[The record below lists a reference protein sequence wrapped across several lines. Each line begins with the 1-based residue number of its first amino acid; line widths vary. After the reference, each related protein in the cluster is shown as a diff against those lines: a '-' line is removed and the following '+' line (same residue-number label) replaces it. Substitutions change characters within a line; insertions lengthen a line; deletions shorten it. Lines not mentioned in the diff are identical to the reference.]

1 MSPPRGGEGNARRS
15 PGGESAARAADV
27 DLSREEVLLQ
37 VEQGN
42 REIARLQSELRLAA
56 AALVTSQ
63 EMERKR
69 MASELHDSIGQ
80 ELNALSFWIRLAV
93 GQLRKGALEDVGAT
107 LDSLSSQVCGA
118 IEEVRR
124 IALNLRP
131 AMLDDLGV
139 IGTLSWFFRQ
149 VRALHPRLAL
159 RIELD
164 AEEHEVPNTLR
175 TPIYRVVQEAIS
187 NIVKHSGA
195 TEIAVT
201 LQASPTEIELGVED
215 NGNGFTVPSDLS
227 VAGSAHA
234 SCGLAGMRNRV
245 EFSGGKFTL
254 TSQRG
259 KGTSIKAVWPL
270 RPDEADGNGVSGDG
284 GEVVDLGLWR

>member
-1 MSPPRGGEGNARRS
+1 MAGGAEDTACLSLPAALARI
-15 PGGESAARAADV
+15 AA
-27 DLSREEVLLQ
+27 SEE
-37 VEQGN
+37 
-42 REIARLQSELRLAA
+42 EILRLQSELRLSA
-56 AALVTSQ
+56 AALVSSQ

-80 ELNALSFWIRLAV
+80 ELNAISFAIRLSID
-93 GQLRKGALEDVGAT
+93 QLRKGVLTELGGT
-107 LDSLSSQVCGA
+107 LDSLSTQVRGT

-149 VRALHPRLAL
+149 VRVLHPRLDL
-159 RIELD
+159 DVEID
-164 AEEHEVPNTLR
+164 AEERDVPDALR

-187 NIVKHSGA
+187 NVVKHSGA
-195 TEIAVT
+195 TTIEVALIASTKKV
-201 LQASPTEIELGVED
+201 ELSVKD
-215 NGNGFTVPSDLS
+215 NGSGFTVPPDFSQL
-227 VAGSAHA
+227 GMTHA

-245 EFSGGKFTL
+245 EFSGGKFTV
-254 TSQRG
+254 TSKLG

-270 RPDEADGNGVSGDG
+270 WPHIEKGS
-284 GEVVDLGLWR
+284 

>member
-1 MSPPRGGEGNARRS
+1 VAKGDAGYS
-15 PGGESAARAADV
+15 PGGGGRIVRDARSSGDDVRLSHEEALRRIVESE
-27 DLSREEVLLQ
+27 L
-37 VEQGN
+37 
-42 REIARLQSELRLAA
+42 EIARLQSELRLAA

-80 ELNALSFWIRLAV
+80 ELNALSFAIRVAID
-93 GQLRKGALEDVGAT
+93 QLRKGAVTELGTT
-107 LDSLSSQVCGA
+107 LDALSTQVRGA
-118 IEEVRR
+118 IEEARR

-149 VRALHPRLAL
+149 VRSLHPRLDL
-159 RIELD
+159 RVEID
-164 AEEHEVPNTLR
+164 ADEREVPDALR

-195 TEIAVT
+195 TEIT
-201 LQASPTEIELGVED
+201 LRLHASPKKVELDIKD
-215 NGNGFTVPSDLS
+215 NGSGFTVPPDLS
-227 VAGSAHA
+227 VLGTAHA
-234 SCGLAGMRNRV
+234 SCGLAGMSNRV

-254 TSQRG
+254 TSKRN
-259 KGTSIKAVWPL
+259 KGTNIKAVWPL
-270 RPDEADGNGVSGDG
+270 RPDGTDEETN
-284 GEVVDLGLWR
+284 R

>member
-1 MSPPRGGEGNARRS
+1 MAKGEEGDFPKGEGRKRREPPASNDEAGSAEEGVCLGLPEALARIAA
-15 PGGESAARAADV
+15 GEQ
-27 DLSREEVLLQ
+27 EVL
-37 VEQGN
+37 
-42 REIARLQSELRLAA
+42 RLQSELRLSA
-56 AALVTSQ
+56 AALVSSQ

-80 ELNALSFWIRLAV
+80 ELNAISFAIRLSID
-93 GQLRKGALEDVGAT
+93 QLRKGALTELTGT
-107 LDSLSSQVCGA
+107 LESLSGQARGA

-149 VRALHPRLAL
+149 VRALHPRLDL
-159 RIELD
+159 HVEID
-164 AEEHEVPNTLR
+164 AEERNVPDALR

-187 NIVKHSGA
+187 NVVKHSSA
-195 TEIAVT
+195 TVIKVS
-201 LQASPTEIELGVED
+201 LVASAKKVELSVKD
-215 NGNGFTVPSDLS
+215 NGSGFTVPPDFSLL
-227 VAGSAHA
+227 GKAHA

-245 EFSGGKFTL
+245 EFSGGKFTM
-254 TSQRG
+254 TSKLG

-270 RPDEADGNGVSGDG
+270 RPHTEEGS
-284 GEVVDLGLWR
+284 

>member
-1 MSPPRGGEGNARRS
+1 MQSSGD
-15 PGGESAARAADV
+15 ESAAPGADV
-27 DLSREEVLLQ
+27 HLSLDEALRL

-42 REIARLQSELRLAA
+42 QEIARLQSELRLAA

-69 MASELHDSIGQ
+69 MASELHDSLGQ
-80 ELNALSFWIRLAV
+80 ELNTLSFGIRLASK
-93 GQLRKGALEDVGAT
+93 QLRKGAVTEVGTT
-107 LDSLSSQVCGA
+107 LDSLSSQVRGA

-149 VRALHPRLAL
+149 VRSLHPRLDL
-159 RIELD
+159 RVGIEAD
-164 AEEHEVPNTLR
+164 EREVPDALR

-195 TEIAVT
+195 TEITVT
-201 LQASPTEIELGVED
+201 LHASPKKVELGIKD
-215 NGNGFTVPSDLS
+215 NGSGFAVPPDFSAL
-227 VAGSAHA
+227 GSAHA
-234 SCGLAGMRNRV
+234 SCGLAGMSNRV

-254 TSQRG
+254 TSKRD

-270 RPDEADGNGVSGDG
+270 RPDGTDRETN
-284 GEVVDLGLWR
+284 R

>member
-1 MSPPRGGEGNARRS
+1 LAKGEEGDFPKGEGRKRREPPASNDEAGSAEEGVCLGLPEALARIAA
-15 PGGESAARAADV
+15 GEQ
-27 DLSREEVLLQ
+27 EVL
-37 VEQGN
+37 
-42 REIARLQSELRLAA
+42 RLQSELRLSA
-56 AALVTSQ
+56 AALVSSQ

-80 ELNALSFWIRLAV
+80 ELNAISFAIRLSID
-93 GQLRKGALEDVGAT
+93 QLRKGALTELTGT
-107 LDSLSSQVCGA
+107 LESLSGQARGA

-149 VRALHPRLAL
+149 VRALHPRLDL
-159 RIELD
+159 HVEID
-164 AEEHEVPNTLR
+164 AEERNVPDALR

-187 NIVKHSGA
+187 NVVKHSSA
-195 TEIAVT
+195 TVIKVS
-201 LQASPTEIELGVED
+201 LVASAKKVELSVKD
-215 NGNGFTVPSDLS
+215 NGSGFTVPPDFSLL
-227 VAGSAHA
+227 GKAHA

-245 EFSGGKFTL
+245 EFSGGKFTM
-254 TSQRG
+254 TSKLG

-270 RPDEADGNGVSGDG
+270 RPHTEEGS
-284 GEVVDLGLWR
+284 

>member
-1 MSPPRGGEGNARRS
+1 M
-15 PGGESAARAADV
+15 
-27 DLSREEVLLQ
+27 
-37 VEQGN
+37 EQGN

-80 ELNALSFWIRLAV
+80 ELNALSFGIRVAID
-93 GQLRKGALEDVGAT
+93 QLRKGAVVELGTT
-107 LDSLSSQVCGA
+107 LDALSAQVRGA
-118 IEEVRR
+118 IEEARR

-149 VRALHPRLAL
+149 VRALHPRLDL
-159 RIELD
+159 RVEID
-164 AEEHEVPNTLR
+164 ADEREVPDALR

-195 TEIAVT
+195 TEIT
-201 LQASPTEIELGVED
+201 LRLHASPKKVELDIKD
-215 NGNGFTVPSDLS
+215 NGSGFIVPPDLS
-227 VAGSAHA
+227 VLGTVHA
-234 SCGLAGMRNRV
+234 SCGLAGMSNRV

-254 TSQRG
+254 MSKRN
-259 KGTSIKAVWPL
+259 KGTNIKAVWPL
-270 RPDEADGNGVSGDG
+270 RPDGDDR
-284 GEVVDLGLWR
+284 ETSR